1 MVLRGCFCLYAQH
14 CKLQS
19 GFHAQF
25 CVILGR
31 KANETRTRSHDLRMR
46 SGNRQ
51 HTHLATD
58 KRSKASKASKASKY
72 RTRKM
77 LNEGCNWLQSLCIRD
92 HLRKQ
97 CFFHQTLKISCI
109 LNTLY
114 IYIYIFIYIMI
125 LYIYIYVYVCIY
137 VYKKHI
143 LSKTEKYTS
152 LTAFPQLNAS
162 WSDLPFSFS
171 QANSYICDD
180 RVRLPTVEVADRRAD
195 SMVEMN
201 CT

>member
-1 MVLRGCFCLYAQH
+1 MSSRIWFARPSFLRNKMWFYEFRFWTMVLRGCFCLYAQH

-58 KRSKASKASKASKY
+58 KRSKASKASKY

-92 HLRKQ
+92 HLQKQ

-114 IYIYIFIYIMI
+114 IYIYIYHDI
-125 LYIYIYVYVCIY
+125 IYIYVYVCIY

-152 LTAFPQLNAS
+152 LTASPN
-162 WSDLPFSFS
+162 
-171 QANSYICDD
+171 
-180 RVRLPTVEVADRRAD
+180 
-195 SMVEMN
+195 
-201 CT
+201 